1 MAVHS
6 SHHSEDQ
13 KEEILIIEDETSVAD
28 ALRIIL
34 EDGGY
39 RVSLAST
46 GRDGIAEARRGRFCM
61 IITDIGLSDMSG
73 FEVIDEICRDRPPV
87 NFIIITS
94 STSPDVIAE
103 ARSCRAAGI
112 LLKPFLP
119 SEILDLIRI
128 TLARESE

>member
-1 MAVHS
+1 MADHS
-6 SHHSEDQ
+6 SHYSEEQ
-13 KEEILIIEDETSVAD
+13 KDKILIIEDETSVAD

-46 GRDGIAEARRGRFCM
+46 GRDGIDEARRGEFCLT
-61 IITDIGLSDMSG
+61 ITDIGLTDISG
-73 FEVIDEICRDRPPV
+73 FEIIAAIRRYKPQIH
-87 NFIIITS
+87 FIIITS

-103 ARSCRAAGI
+103 ARNCKAAGI

-128 TLARESE
+128 TLAKE